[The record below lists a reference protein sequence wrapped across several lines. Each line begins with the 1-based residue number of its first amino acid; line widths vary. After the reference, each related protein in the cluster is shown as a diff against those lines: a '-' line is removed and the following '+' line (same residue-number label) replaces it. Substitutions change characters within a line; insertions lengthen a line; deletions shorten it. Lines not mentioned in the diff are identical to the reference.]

1 MLKNYKVI
9 LFFQNSLILR
19 RPKVPIFPDIIKI
32 VTILIRQSLL
42 AQKNLKELEIMYQNE
57 IYICISGYK
66 KICQF
71 SVKKW

>member
-1 MLKNYKVI
+1 M
-9 LFFQNSLILR
+9 LFFQNSHILR

-57 IYICISGYK
+57 IYICIP
-66 KICQF
+66 
-71 SVKKW
+71 

>member
-32 VTILIRQSLL
+32 VIILIRQSLL

-57 IYICISGYK
+57 IYICIP
-66 KICQF
+66 
-71 SVKKW
+71 

>member
-1 MLKNYKVI
+1 MLKNYKAI

-19 RPKVPIFPDIIKI
+19 RPKVPIFADIIKI

-57 IYICISGYK
+57 IYICIP
-66 KICQF
+66 
-71 SVKKW
+71 

>member
-19 RPKVPIFPDIIKI
+19 RPKVPIFADIIKI

-57 IYICISGYK
+57 IYISIP
-66 KICQF
+66 
-71 SVKKW
+71 

>member
-19 RPKVPIFPDIIKI
+19 RPKVPIFADIIKI

-42 AQKNLKELEIMYQNE
+42 ARKNLKELEIMYQNE
-57 IYICISGYK
+57 IYICIP
-66 KICQF
+66 
-71 SVKKW
+71 

>member
-19 RPKVPIFPDIIKI
+19 RPKVPIFADIIKI

-57 IYICISGYK
+57 IYICSP
-66 KICQF
+66 
-71 SVKKW
+71 